1 MKSKQTIILEELH
14 SNNWTQKDIADDLG
28 VSESYISQIVAKSR
42 MLKIP
47 LRFIDNKLVCAK
59 CEKEYENLMF
69 HHNHS
74 TGEYIALVCRSCN
87 VKFRA
92 NNDFEFWD
100 GNHRLDNNKVDY
112 IGCRVDK
119 EMLENIKKLMN
130 IMDFESTS
138 NFLRKMIRTMIKNG
152 KEKGLI

>member
-1 MKSKQTIILEELH
+1 MT
-14 SNNWTQKDIADDLG
+14 N
-28 VSESYISQIVAKSR
+28 
-42 MLKIP
+42 KI
-47 LRFIDNKLVCAK
+47 
-59 CEKEYENLMF
+59 
-69 HHNHS
+69 
-74 TGEYIALVCRSCN
+74 
-87 VKFRA
+87 
-92 NNDFEFWD
+92 
-100 GNHRLDNNKVDY
+100 DY